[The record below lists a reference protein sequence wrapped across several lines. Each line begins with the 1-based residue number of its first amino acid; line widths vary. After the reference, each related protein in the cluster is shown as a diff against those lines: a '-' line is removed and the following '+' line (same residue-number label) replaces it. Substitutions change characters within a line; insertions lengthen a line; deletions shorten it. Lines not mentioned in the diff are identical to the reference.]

1 MAKKKQDEALTVT
14 TSDETWNSED
24 NAWYQQAK
32 QAAQSLQNRA
42 AFSYDPT
49 ADPLYRAAK
58 DQYLTQG
65 RRAMEDVLGRTA
77 SLSGGYASSY
87 AQTQATRAYDDQLLR
102 LASLLPDYYERA
114 RTAYDKETKAL
125 QDELGT
131 AIGLYDKDYQVWLD
145 KQSAR
150 ERQAKADREA
160 DQWERQFA
168 ADNDQWERR
177 FAEDHDRWAAE
188 QDQWERRFATDNDQW
203 ERQFAAD
210 NDQWERRFAEDHDR
224 WAAEFTQEAEK
235 WAAQQA
241 ASAANQ
247 SDSEKANARSYA
259 YRMAMLALQQ
269 GLSVSDALLETAGID
284 KAYAETIRRYYYKLR
299 NQN

>member
-1 MAKKKQDEALTVT
+1 MAKKKQDEALTWDAP
-14 TSDETWNSED
+14 DETWNSED

-32 QAAQSLQNRA
+32 QTAQALRDRT
-42 AFSYDPT
+42 AFSYDPA

-58 DQYLTQG
+58 NQYLTQG

-87 AQTQATRAYDDQLLR
+87 GQTHAAQAYDDQLLR

-168 ADNDQWERR
+168 ADNEQWERR

-188 QDQWERRFATDNDQW
+188 QDQWEQRFATDNDQW

-210 NDQWERRFAEDHDR
+210 NDQWERKFSEDHDR
-224 WAAEFTQEAEK
+224 WVAELAQEAEEC
-235 WAAQQA
+235 AAKQA
-241 ASAANQ
+241 ASAASQ
-247 SDSEKANARSYA
+247 SASEQANARSYA

-269 GLSVSDALLETAGID
+269 GLSVSDTLLETAGID
-284 KAYAETIRRYYYKLR
+284 KAYAETIRRYYYNLR